1 MRQTKL
7 KKDQKE
13 AQEPPDLRRAHQ
25 LPGHRD
31 RGFCTLSQPRHE
43 QPEQMPP
50 PPWAKHSLNIASPT
64 RVCAELSC

>member
-1 MRQTKL
+1 
-7 KKDQKE
+7 
-13 AQEPPDLRRAHQ
+13 
-25 LPGHRD
+25 
-31 RGFCTLSQPRHE
+31 LSQPRHE